1 MISAGPN
8 GEPGNDSSAVVTL
21 SDDGWAVAFVSYA
34 SNLVTGDLN
43 GLPDVFVRN
52 LRTWEIERVPF
63 DDDRTSIQN
72 LAVSGNGEVVIFLA
86 QFVGFASGMFK
97 YDTRTGAL
105 TELTAVETQPQNNLA
120 ATDYFGRP
128 VLFDTSDSLDPNDP
142 GGRDAQQHGHRHHDL
157 GHESRR
163 RFPGLRHCRRS
174 QPGATLPWSRTG
186 KVPSSI

>member
-1 MISAGPN
+1 MCSRSLLYATIVLLAAALPAASAVAAAKEPVGARLMISAGPN

-128 VLFDTSDSLDPNDP
+128 VLFDTSDSLDPQRP
-142 GGRDAQQHGHRHHDL
+142 
-157 GHESRR
+157 
-163 RFPGLRHCRRS
+163 RRS
-174 QPGATLPWSRTG
+174 RCTATRSPA
-186 KVPSSI
+186 P